1 MDGILPAAGLAKRM
15 KGIPKFLLPID
26 RDYKSLLEVHISNL
40 SKICDKIYL
49 PTRPELAPIIKSL
62 DLDLED
68 IVIAEMVTETM
79 CETVSNTLNLSES
92 ENFILIMPDT
102 YFFGEQP
109 YQMLDSETVFCNL
122 ACWEIRDEQRGKL
135 GEVKID
141 EKMII
146 RDMVDKQSDNGYQYS
161 WGALTFNR
169 LLSKYIKNDEPHIG
183 YAVKNAM
190 ENGEEI
196 YASLVEGKY
205 YDCGTPSEYL
215 ELLEETLLTK

>member
-49 PTRPELAPIIKSL
+49 PTRPELGPIIKSL

-68 IVIAEMVTETM
+68 IVIAEMETTTM
-79 CETVSNTLNLSES
+79 CETVSKTLNLSES

-109 YQMLDSETVFCNL
+109 YQMLDSETDFCNL
-122 ACWEIRDEQRGKL
+122 ACWKIRDEQRGKL

-146 RDMVDKQSDNGYQYS
+146 RAMVDKQSDNGYEYS